1 MEVLDAPL
9 TIDLERLKGDLKRLS
24 QIGLDPETGGLYR
37 MAFTDADMEARAWL
51 QRQMEDA
58 ALDVSVDGAGNISAV
73 IEGRDPSAPRVMVG
87 SHIDTVPCAGA
98 LDGSLGVITGL
109 ECLRVMKET
118 GVVPERTI
126 ELIAFSDEEGRFG
139 GMFGSQSLV
148 GEVTP
153 DTLHHAK
160 DMNGVKLADVMNR
173 HGMDPWEA
181 LSARRDP
188 ATIACFLELHIEQGP
203 VLDRSGE
210 QIGLVEDITGLFKWT
225 VRLRGEPNHAGTT
238 PMEMRRDAFLGLA
251 AFAAEMHRILEEN
264 GSDRSRGTIGKV
276 ELHPGAP
283 NTVPGEAICSLDVRD
298 TDPEVLRELAAAFR
312 KALSAIARREH
323 LMFDFTVE
331 SEIAPVACHPVLLDV
346 LEKSAKQRGFS
357 FRRMPSGA
365 AHDSQ
370 IIGCVA
376 PVAMVFV
383 PSRDGKSH
391 SPAEWTPW
399 DDIAAGAQLMLD
411 ALMDLSTKPLP
422 SALVDQRVTLR

>member
-1 MEVLDAPL
+1 MEVLETPL
-9 TIDLERLKGDLKRLS
+9 EIDLERLKSELKRLA

-37 MAFTDADMEARAWL
+37 MAFTDADMEARVWL
-51 QRQMEDA
+51 VQRMEEA
-58 ALDVSVDGAGNISAV
+58 GLEVSTDGAGNISGV
-73 IEGRDPSAPRVMVG
+73 IVGKDPDAPRILVG

-98 LDGSLGVITGL
+98 LDGSLGVMVGL
-109 ECLRVMKET
+109 ECLRTMKEA
-118 GVVPERTI
+118 GIVPERTV

-139 GMFGSQSLV
+139 GMFGSQSLI
-148 GEVTP
+148 GEVNP
-153 DTLHHAK
+153 DTLHNAR
-160 DMNGVKLADVMNR
+160 DMNGVKLSDVMNR

-181 LSARRDP
+181 LDARRDP

-203 VLDRSGE
+203 VLDRAAE

-225 VRLRGEPNHAGTT
+225 VRLKGEPNHAGTT
-238 PMEMRRDAFLGLA
+238 PMEMRKDAFLGLA
-251 AFAAEMHRILEEN
+251 AFASEIHRILEEN
-264 GSDRSRGTIGKV
+264 GSDRSRATIGKI

-298 TDPEVLRELAAAFR
+298 TNPDVLKELATAFR
-312 KALSAIARREH
+312 KALSAIARRMN
-323 LMFDFTVE
+323 LMFEFTVE
-331 SEIAPVACHPVLLDV
+331 SEISPVACHHVLLDV
-346 LEKSAKQRGFS
+346 LERHAREKTLAY
-357 FRRMPSGA
+357 RRMPSGA

-370 IIGCVA
+370 IIGRVA

-411 ALMDLSTKPLP
+411 SIADLATNPLP
-422 SALVDQRVTLR
+422 AALIEQRITVR